1 MTKKPDPG
9 VWIAALSGAA
19 VIGAVVAGLLA
30 VRSPGEARALRLDAR
45 RIGQM
50 EAIAAA
56 AQCAYTFTG
65 RVPANVDEIRADLR
79 DRRRAVGA
87 CRNVELGDRPNSI
100 SYAADGAEHI
110 KLCGAFSRPSPPSRE
125 PTGRR
130 FFGVADFP
138 ELDERRTSA
147 GQHCFRIRLVD
158 QTQRP

>member
-65 RVPANVDEIRADLR
+65 RVPATVDEIRTDLR

-87 CRNVELGDRPNSI
+87 CRHVELADRPNSI
-100 SYAADGAEHI
+100 SYSPDGPGHI
-110 KLCGAFSRPSPPSRE
+110 KLCSVFSRPSPLSRE
-125 PTGRR
+125 PSSRR
-130 FFGVADFP
+130 FNRDADFP

-158 QTQRP
+158 QTQRQ